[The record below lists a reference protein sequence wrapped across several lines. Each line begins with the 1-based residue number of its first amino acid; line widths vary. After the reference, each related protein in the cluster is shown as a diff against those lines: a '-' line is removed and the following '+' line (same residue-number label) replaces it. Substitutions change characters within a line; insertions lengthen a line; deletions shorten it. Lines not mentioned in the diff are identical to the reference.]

1 MTLPA
6 REEMRCG
13 HWTCPASGLKT
24 LLLQRCAYIWGGEEW
39 RVERRAAAVCQ
50 GWDHWLLGAGL
61 AGMARH
67 SPRDGGHQPQALG
80 SRAGGRWYLGT
91 LIGGRGTG
99 CPGGF
104 TAPAEPVGR
113 RRLLRCLWGKHQ
125 PPRSPWVTALTR
137 LLLSGF
143 NRVVVFLTDPWA
155 CLSSPDGA
163 HVLCEQH
170 VCPGVA

>member
-1 MTLPA
+1 M
-6 REEMRCG
+6 
-13 HWTCPASGLKT
+13 HISGEGRSGESSVGLR
-24 LLLQRCAYIWGGEEW
+24 LCAKDGTTGCWVQAWLGWLGTPPGMEDTSPKPWG
-39 RVERRAAAVCQ
+39 
-50 GWDHWLLGAGL
+50 L
-61 AGMARH
+61 
-67 SPRDGGHQPQALG
+67 
-80 SRAGGRWYLGT
+80 RAGGRWYLGT

-104 TAPAEPVGR
+104 TVPAEPVGR